1 MKQPSTFEDL
11 QALGTEKIHE
21 RTHISRD
28 KIELVMTKSYGEIG
42 RVQFMGY
49 MSILE
54 REYGVDLTALKE
66 EYTEYHKINT
76 NLLKPKSSVILQSAA
91 NSKPKWI
98 AAGIVLILVL
108 MVGGYLLQGKMSAEP
123 QDGVMELSAVA
134 VLPDDVNVTENN
146 ETNVSNETSVN
157 SETNVTTPAVSSET
171 NQTVAKASQPLASG
185 KELAIRPVYKVWYGM
200 IDMASGKK
208 IQNVTAEPI
217 IIDTSK
223 NWLILLG
230 HGRVEIESSAG
241 KTLLQEN
248 NTVHFL
254 CENGSLKQIS
264 RNEFIEHNGGKSW

>member
-66 EYTEYHKINT
+66 EYTEFHNTNT

-91 NSKPKWI
+91 NSKPKWVV
-98 AAGIVLILVL
+98 AGIVLILI
-108 MVGGYLLQGKMSAEP
+108 MMAGGYFLQGKMSAEP
-123 QDGVMELSAVA
+123 QDGVMEFSAVA

-146 ETNVSNETSVN
+146 ETNMSN
-157 SETNVTTPAVSSET
+157 ETNVTTPTVSNDT
-171 NQTVAKASQPLASG
+171 NQTAKLSQPFAAG

-208 IQNVTAEPI
+208 IQNVTADPI
-217 IIDTSK
+217 VIDTTK

-230 HGRVEIESSAG
+230 HGRVEIESSTG

-248 NTVHFL
+248 NTVHFIY
-254 CENGSLKQIS
+254 ENGSLKQIS
-264 RNEFIEHNGGKSW
+264 GDEFIERNGGKNW